1 MYETEGERL
10 LLEELQSGHV
20 DLTNFDEGNR
30 IVRAKFLESLLEHTE
45 LKSNINSKM
54 LELIGLDVRGEFN
67 LSYLEISLPIK
78 FSNCSFEDII
88 LEETKLKSLIFEE
101 GKNSSIKA
109 SGMKLTGNL
118 SFNKIESKDIIL
130 DRCNVDG
137 NLNVIDCSLA
147 FLSAKGLQI
156 GGDVNI
162 TNTTISANNDNQIA
176 FEGRN
181 IYIKGQLNIRSNQ
194 ENEKTIIEGTIYLPK
209 AKIGGGISFS
219 NLDIQKGVNLR
230 DAEIGGDVNI
240 TNTTISANNDNQIA
254 FEGRNIYIKGQLN
267 IRSNQENEKTIIE
280 GTIYLLR
287 AIIDGT
293 VFFTNLNLQK
303 GADLQYAKVG
313 RSVTITNTTISAN
326 NDNQIAFDGRNI
338 YIKGQL
344 NIRSNQENEKT
355 IIEGTIYLLRAI
367 IDGTVF
373 FTNLNLQKGV
383 NLKYAKV
390 GRSVNIT
397 NTTIS
402 ANNDNQIAFDGEY
415 IHIKGRLSIISNQE
429 NEKTIIE
436 GTIYLQRAKIDGTVF
451 FTNLNLQKGVNLH
464 YAEIGGNVQI
474 GNSNIETIPN
484 NSYKR
489 AFNGGGMHIKG
500 DLFCVD
506 TTIKGNLALIS
517 AKIDQDVYF
526 KSDKKES
533 IIEGIPNDNHVAYAI
548 MARDLE
554 VGITLRFMSG
564 FKAIGNIYLKNAKI
578 NSSLLIKCDKIEGEV
593 VLENTHTEVVEINYK
608 KLKSWDPE
616 KVKLKINGFRYDKL
630 GDNHITKNGH
640 KVRINFLEDF
650 LERFMDKKERSP
662 QPYYQLAKVLSMSG
676 YENEANEVLIRKEE
690 YYIRRE
696 LYEKHNL
703 GIRRFFNLEYY
714 KLLAK
719 KWVWGK
725 IAGYGYDP
733 LRVLWL
739 MIGFLLTGFVIFYL
753 ANKSGFI
760 VPADVNVLLSHE
772 YQKYGVLIGVPKGY
786 PSFNPFVYSLND
798 IIPIINLYQTEYW
811 IPNTNTFW
819 GSIVMVWLWIE
830 IISGWVLTSIFVVAI
845 SGLAQRNPFRS

>member
-54 LELIGLDVRGEFN
+54 LKLIGLDVRGEFN

-156 GGDVNI
+156 GGDVI
-162 TNTTISANNDNQIA
+162 IENTTISANNDNQRA
-176 FEGRN
+176 FDGRN
-181 IYIKGQLNIRSNQ
+181 IYIKGQLSIRSNQ

-219 NLDIQKGVNLR
+219 NLDIQKGVDLR
-230 DAEIGGDVNI
+230 DAEIGGDVI
-240 TNTTISANNDNQIA
+240 IENTTISANNDNQIA
-254 FEGRNIYIKGQLN
+254 FEGRNIYIKGQL
-267 IRSNQENEKTIIE
+267 S
-280 GTIYLLR
+280 
-287 AIIDGT
+287 
-293 VFFTNLNLQK
+293 
-303 GADLQYAKVG
+303 
-313 RSVTITNTTISAN
+313 
-326 NDNQIAFDGRNI
+326 
-338 YIKGQL
+338 
-344 NIRSNQENEKT
+344 IRSNQENEKT

-383 NLKYAKV
+383 DLQYAKV
-390 GRSVNIT
+390 GRGVAIT

-402 ANNDNQIAFDGEY
+402 ANNDNQIAFEGRNIY
-415 IHIKGRLSIISNQE
+415 IKGQLSIRSNQE

-451 FTNLNLQKGVNLH
+451 FRNLDIQKGVNLH
-464 YAEIGGNVQI
+464 HAEIGGNVSI
-474 GNSNIETIPN
+474 RNSNIETIPN
-484 NSYKR
+484 NNYKE
-489 AFNGGGMHIKG
+489 AFDGEGMHIKS

-506 TTIKGNLALIS
+506 TTIKGNLALTS
-517 AKIDQDVYF
+517 AKIDQDVHF
-526 KSDKKES
+526 KGDKKES

-554 VGITLRFMSG
+554 VGMTLRFMSG

-578 NSSLLIKCDKIEGEV
+578 NSSLLINCDKIEGEV
-593 VLENTHTEVVEINYK
+593 VLENTHTEVVEIDYK
-608 KLKSWDPE
+608 KLKSWDPD

-630 GDNHITKNGH
+630 GGNHITKNGH

-650 LERFMDKKERSP
+650 LERFMDKEERSP
-662 QPYYQLAKVLSMSG
+662 QPYYQLAKVLSISG

>member
-54 LELIGLDVRGEFN
+54 LKLIGLDVRGEFN

-101 GKNSSIKA
+101 GRNSSIKA

-181 IYIKGQLNIRSNQ
+181 IYIKGQLSIRSNQ
-194 ENEKTIIEGTIYLPK
+194 ENEKTIIEGTIYLQI
-209 AKIGGGISFS
+209 AKIDGTVLFR
-219 NLDIQKGVNLR
+219 NLDIQKGVNL
-230 DAEIGGDVNI
+230 
-240 TNTTISANNDNQIA
+240 
-254 FEGRNIYIKGQLN
+254 
-267 IRSNQENEKTIIE
+267 
-280 GTIYLLR
+280 
-287 AIIDGT
+287 
-293 VFFTNLNLQK
+293 
-303 GADLQYAKVG
+303 
-313 RSVTITNTTISAN
+313 
-326 NDNQIAFDGRNI
+326 
-338 YIKGQL
+338 
-344 NIRSNQENEKT
+344 
-355 IIEGTIYLLRAI
+355 
-367 IDGTVF
+367 
-373 FTNLNLQKGV
+373 
-383 NLKYAKV
+383 
-390 GRSVNIT
+390 
-397 NTTIS
+397 
-402 ANNDNQIAFDGEY
+402 
-415 IHIKGRLSIISNQE
+415 H
-429 NEKTIIE
+429 
-436 GTIYLQRAKIDGTVF
+436 
-451 FTNLNLQKGVNLH
+451 H
-464 YAEIGGNVQI
+464 AEIGGNVSI
-474 GNSNIETIPN
+474 RNSNIETIPN
-484 NSYKR
+484 NNYKE
-489 AFNGGGMHIKG
+489 AFDGEGMHIKS

-506 TTIKGNLALIS
+506 TTIKGNLALTS
-517 AKIDQDVYF
+517 AKIDQDVHF
-526 KSDKKES
+526 IGDKKES

-548 MARDLE
+548 RARDLE
-554 VGITLRFMSG
+554 VGMTLRFMSG

-578 NSSLLIKCDKIEGEV
+578 NSSLLINCDKIEGEV
-593 VLENTHTEVVEINYK
+593 VLENTHTEVVEIDYK
-608 KLKSWDPE
+608 KLKSWDPD

-630 GDNHITKNGH
+630 GGNHITKNGH

-650 LERFMDKKERSP
+650 LERFMDKEERSP
-662 QPYYQLAKVLSMSG
+662 QPYYQLAKVLSISG

>member
-88 LEETKLKSLIFEE
+88 LKETKLKSLIFEE

-118 SFNKIESKDIIL
+118 SFNKIEFKDIIL
-130 DRCNVDG
+130 YRCNVDG

-176 FEGRN
+176 FDGRN

-219 NLDIQKGVNLR
+219 NLDIQKGVNLHY
-230 DAEIGGDVNI
+230 AEIGGD
-240 TNTTISANNDNQIA
+240 
-254 FEGRNIYIKGQLN
+254 
-267 IRSNQENEKTIIE
+267 
-280 GTIYLLR
+280 
-287 AIIDGT
+287 
-293 VFFTNLNLQK
+293 
-303 GADLQYAKVG
+303 
-313 RSVTITNTTISAN
+313 
-326 NDNQIAFDGRNI
+326 
-338 YIKGQL
+338 
-344 NIRSNQENEKT
+344 
-355 IIEGTIYLLRAI
+355 
-367 IDGTVF
+367 
-373 FTNLNLQKGV
+373 
-383 NLKYAKV
+383 
-390 GRSVNIT
+390 VNIT

-506 TTIKGNLALIS
+506 TTIKGNLALIG
-517 AKIDQDVYF
+517 AKIDQDVHF
-526 KSDKKES
+526 IGDKKES

-548 MARDLE
+548 IARDLE
-554 VGITLRFMSG
+554 VGITLSFMSG

-578 NSSLLIKCDKIEGEV
+578 NSSLLINCDKIEGEV

-630 GDNHITKNGH
+630 GGNHITKNEH

-650 LERFMDKKERSP
+650 LERFMDKEERSP
-662 QPYYQLAKVLSMSG
+662 QPYYQLAKVLSISG

-690 YYIRRE
+690 DYIRRE

-703 GIRRFFNLEYY
+703 EIRRFFNLEYY

-733 LRVLWL
+733 LRVLRL

-760 VPADVNVLLSHE
+760 VPANVNVLLSHE